1 MGKKNLQS
9 ILLFLA
15 LIILNNSNATLIG
28 KYTNIIEVASIR
40 RNGKSLK
47 SIQSE
52 FNLKSRYKYR
62 TPDCEGVDKLVVFK
76 FGESYISFEKII
88 PSILKTIWNISS
100 NKTIA
105 FIPGKIVNN
114 QISLSNSNT
123 INKY

>member
-1 MGKKNLQS
+1 
-9 ILLFLA
+9 
-15 LIILNNSNATLIG
+15 
-28 KYTNIIEVASIR
+28 
-40 RNGKSLK
+40 
-47 SIQSE
+47 
-52 FNLKSRYKYR
+52 
-62 TPDCEGVDKLVVFK
+62 VFK